1 MNKMVDKVKRK
12 KGKMKQKLSLSTLRT
27 CTLFV
32 LLIFAFINLI
42 IQIVDS
48 QFKDVITGSVDEKAG
63 RNSFNIFSL
72 SGQSLTGAATVS
84 SSGEFKTQAGD
95 LPQITFIHLNTTN
108 ILRNDTTQNLTANV
122 QTVDTEGDNITV
134 IYNWLLNSIP
144 ISTLNMPFE
153 KINGTNTNNA
163 KDYSGYEKTGEET
176 NGVLWNES
184 AGYDGKGA
192 YKFDGVNDY
201 LFVGNAPSLNITTN
215 DFTLTAWF
223 KTNQNVYGGIYNI
236 LNKGALGVVGY
247 GSLINN
253 NNFTCS
259 IQANGG
265 TNQNFKGGTA
275 SINND
280 TWYFGACVYD
290 RSDQIYKYIN
300 GELVGSAAYDSGNN
314 NSLDTG
320 TNFQIG
326 ARSGANLFN
335 GTIDEIR
342 IYNRSLSAQQIL
354 ALYNNRTD
362 LIVSQEILQG
372 QNWSFQATPNDG
384 ANDGAMNTSNNVTI
398 LDPPPNVT
406 GLVPTLNSEFTVGK
420 TIEISA
426 NITDNLPFSNE
437 TFTVNLTYP
446 NSSIQQLTIS
456 NSTGNPSKFNTS
468 FTIPSAASG
477 LYTIRFIANDSNNN
491 VNSTET
497 TNFTSLVAAVTT
509 TATGEANITITST
522 TSITIRVQSIDFGSG
537 FADGGSCVMASNG
550 QHNQTGAFCM
560 SFRNVT
566 DGFYLENT
574 GNLNLSVNYS
584 CSGNCTAASFIGG
597 TNPAFQ
603 LRVKGAFFRN
613 VSSQTNDTAAS
624 CQSYNDGSSTVRFN
638 GWNISTNPEGT
649 YVDIGSFQNATLCGN
664 TTHFP
669 LDFQSG
675 QDAGVIDV
683 NVSIPTD
690 APTTP
695 VASSATFTF
704 TAMSSG

>member
-163 KDYSGYEKTGEET
+163 KDYSGYENTGEET

-201 LFVGNAPSLNITTN
+201 LFVGNRPSLNITTN

-223 KTNQNVYGGIYNI
+223 KTNQNVYGSIYDI

-265 TNQNFKGGTA
+265 TNQNFKANA
-275 SINND
+275 SINNN

-497 TNFTSLVAAVTT
+497 TNFTGLVAAVTT

-624 CQSYNDGSSTVRFN
+624 CQSYNDGSSAAVFN

-690 APTTP
+690 APATP